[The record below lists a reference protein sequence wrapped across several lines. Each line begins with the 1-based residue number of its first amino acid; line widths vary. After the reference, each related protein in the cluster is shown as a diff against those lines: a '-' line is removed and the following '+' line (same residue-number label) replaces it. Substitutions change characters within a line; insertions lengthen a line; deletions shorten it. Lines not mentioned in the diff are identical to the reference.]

1 MTSQKNRS
9 LSEFSYEWVSVRSA
23 ITLTFSTRVVAKLE
37 GLQIQTT
44 TLHAI
49 IKELG
54 AKRAQIDPSEKTVN
68 PLLLRL
74 LQKYINAID
83 LTYIAPPAYA
93 SYSYYR
99 AAAPAAPAQ
108 KPALAALE
116 FCLTLQ
122 LSDACKFVI
131 GRLLNPA
138 KFDVKYIETQLA
150 PLVPDMR
157 ALLVKYKQ
165 PLTSEAFAIAFR
177 KIMLHW
183 VQKVMGPRPPDS
195 TASLLAGLKSWTC
208 NCDVCPPVRNFLTAK
223 PEESNSWTRIGAP
236 KRRHLETFLSKYA
249 KQIATFA
256 MIRSTPQGIT
266 VCSAIVKQALSMNSR
281 PWHASGY
288 EDEGDGRAC

>member
-1 MTSQKNRS
+1 
-9 LSEFSYEWVSVRSA
+9 
-23 ITLTFSTRVVAKLE
+23 
-37 GLQIQTT
+37 
-44 TLHAI
+44 
-49 IKELG
+49 
-54 AKRAQIDPSEKTVN
+54 
-68 PLLLRL
+68 
-74 LQKYINAID
+74 
-83 LTYIAPPAYA
+83 
-93 SYSYYR
+93 
-99 AAAPAAPAQ
+99 
-108 KPALAALE
+108 
-116 FCLTLQ
+116 
-122 LSDACKFVI
+122 
-131 GRLLNPA
+131 
-138 KFDVKYIETQLA
+138 
-150 PLVPDMR
+150 MR

-266 VCSAIVKQALSMNSR
+266 VTKTKAMVGPAKWAHGQAEGKKLLRSISANQHELQAVLGPDYARIVAGLEGRSMGLAANIANVAATA
-281 PWHASGY
+281 PVASGSSTMPAMQPVPQGVLHTTGATPAAAAVAATAVSSHPTSMPNAAPMGVAATHVSSVLSTSAPSSKRVDDAEHAQRKRRKRTY
-288 EDEGDGRAC
+288 DEQDVIDLT